1 MKIDLEPARDSY
13 EAALTAEQR
22 VCFRSVL
29 MSEMTLT
36 EVQHQA
42 APWPHGPQQGK
53 PPSLTS
59 LFRAR
64 CRLRIQ
70 EKVARIEDA
79 RIATRATRT
88 LLRRL
93 VKGTDKSKVLDEA
106 VALLGQKLID
116 GCLGLD
122 KTAIQMG
129 AAWLLLRR
137 EDQRLAA
144 ERLDLL
150 RSQTEKQPEGPDRLP
165 PLSDEERE
173 ARDRAILGMDPE

>member
-1 MKIDLEPARDSY
+1 M
-13 EAALTAEQR
+13 
-22 VCFRSVL
+22 
-29 MSEMTLT
+29 
-36 EVQHQA
+36 
-42 APWPHGPQQGK
+42 
-53 PPSLTS
+53 
-59 LFRAR
+59 
-64 CRLRIQ
+64 
-70 EKVARIEDA
+70 
-79 RIATRATRT
+79 
-88 LLRRL
+88 
-93 VKGTDKSKVLDEA
+93 LDEA

-150 RSQTEKQPEGPDRLP
+150 RSQTEKQSEGPNPLP

-173 ARDRAILGMDPE
+173 ARDRAILGMGPE